1 MAATPNRAYGDTD
14 RTCQGLGYEWM
25 EFYRRDNPGLVRL
38 VPKTS
43 VKNVIKMTFGNK
55 NQVFLI
61 CTEES
66 EPQPGAYK
74 DHL

>member
-1 MAATPNRAYGDTD
+1 MNGWNFT
-14 RTCQGLGYEWM
+14 E
-25 EFYRRDNPGLVRL
+25 DNPGLIRL
-38 VPKTS
+38 VPKTL

-55 NQVFLI
+55 NQVFLTS
-61 CTEES
+61 TEES